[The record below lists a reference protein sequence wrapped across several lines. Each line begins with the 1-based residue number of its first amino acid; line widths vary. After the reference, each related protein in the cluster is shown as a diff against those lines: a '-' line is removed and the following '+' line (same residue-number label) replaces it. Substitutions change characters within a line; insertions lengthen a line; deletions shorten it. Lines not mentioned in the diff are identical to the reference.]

1 MKQSLH
7 FYSETNSKIDTFV
20 TSFFGTNRFTAH
32 KLLYDFSRFF
42 YLYKIGTM
50 SITKYGVLVLRT
62 MSKFYFVQ
70 VWFASQKMKW
80 RIVWTDRKVF
90 HPHNTKKKIASF
102 SYRSNI
108 HPSIGIIRNET
119 KKWNKKKDHDD
130 QIISFYKAA
139 QRPSDT
145 TTTTMKEKWTKRKRE
160 KKTHTHITIRTQ
172 QQNEVN
178 SIKENVVKLIFGSN
192 TKTNEDELVRHGA
205 LTLYLGSIITQAHT
219 IPAYTLIDP
228 MIVINV
234 VDGIECLF

>member
-1 MKQSLH
+1 MW
-7 FYSETNSKIDTFV
+7 
-20 TSFFGTNRFTAH
+20 FFTV
-32 KLLYDFSRFF
+32 FF
-42 YLYKIGTM
+42 FLYKIGTM

-70 VWFASQKMKW
+70 VWFASRKMKW

-90 HPHNTKKKIASF
+90 HSHNTKKKIASF
-102 SYRSNI
+102 SYPSNI

-160 KKTHTHITIRTQ
+160 KKTHTHITIR
-172 QQNEVN
+172 N
-178 SIKENVVKLIFGSN
+178 
-192 TKTNEDELVRHGA
+192 
-205 LTLYLGSIITQAHT
+205 ITAKRS
-219 IPAYTLIDP
+219 
-228 MIVINV
+228 
-234 VDGIECLF
+234 E